1 MIVLTNCLAEKTD
14 EGCLKVANSMIPA
27 LKTSNP
33 TITLVSCGKEKLQCD
48 AHLPANKLLLSRGL
62 WKFMLSRDEPILYIP
77 AFARMMPTTFRLCML
92 SLMSK
97 NKVWALLSMKSR
109 FCLLSK
115 LMLKA
120 SGARVIALSN
130 ESWQMY
136 HALIGSRAVYL
147 KTGVDTKRFVPA
159 APERKKELRIKYG
172 VPADKP
178 LVLHVGHMK
187 TGRNVLKLAS
197 VDERFHVALVTST
210 LTKEEQDIEVR
221 RELEACRNISL
232 LDSYYPNIEEIYQMA
247 DVYLFPV
254 VSESSCIDVPLS
266 VLEAAACGLPVVTT
280 PFGELEQLIGKPGFY
295 CLDSLET
302 ENVNALLA
310 RAVQEKK
317 SARESVLAYDWESA
331 AAQLL
336 RIMKNEK
343 QK

>member
-27 LKTSNP
+27 LKKSDP
-33 TITLVSCGKEKLQCD
+33 TLTLVSYGKKLLQCD
-48 AHLPANKLLLSRGL
+48 VHIPTNKLLIGRGLWELLLSRN
-62 WKFMLSRDEPILYIP
+62 EPILYIP
-77 AFARMMPTTFRLCML
+77 AFARMLPTTFRLCML

-115 LMLKA
+115 LMLKV

-136 HALIGSRAVYL
+136 HDLIGSRAVYL
-147 KTGVDTKRFVPA
+147 KTGVDTKRFVPVT
-159 APERKKELRIKYG
+159 PERKKELRLKYG

-187 TGRNVLKLAS
+187 TGRNVLQLTC
-197 VDERFHVALVTST
+197 VEENFHVVLVTST
-210 LTKEEQDIEVR
+210 LTEEERDANVR
-221 RELEACRNISL
+221 RKLQACRNISL
-232 LDSYYPNIEEIYQMA
+232 LDSYYPHIEEIYQMA

-254 VSESSCIDVPLS
+254 VNESSCIDVPLS

-280 PFGELEQLIGKPGFY
+280 PFGELKQLIGKQGFY
-295 CLDSLET
+295 CLDSLDA
-302 ENVNALLA
+302 ENVNELLA
-310 RAVQEKK
+310 RAVHEKK
-317 SARESVLAYDWESA
+317 DARESILVYDWESA
-331 AAQLL
+331 ATQLL